1 MTIEERQAADLEG
14 MQYAEMRHTGPMLPT
29 QIADQYAA
37 IQRRPIGDHTPVIV
51 EKKNQVP
58 AFVVKGVA
66 GLVVVVMLGK
76 AVVVTV
82 TAAFI
87 WMEAH
92 IFASAAIIGVVAF
105 VVFISSGGIG
115 SSNSRIHS
123 ERERTGNTYNQYN
136 YYYNHNGPSGRD
148 V

>member
-66 GLVVVVMLGK
+66 VVVMLGK